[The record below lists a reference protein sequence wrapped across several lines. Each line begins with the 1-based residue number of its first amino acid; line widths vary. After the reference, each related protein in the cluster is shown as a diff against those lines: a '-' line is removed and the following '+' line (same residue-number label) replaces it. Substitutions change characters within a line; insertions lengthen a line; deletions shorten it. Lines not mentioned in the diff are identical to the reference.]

1 MIEIYLLNIQ
11 DLEVKDYVNNIPDN
25 FLNQVNKYKEEDQR
39 KRSFFSWYL
48 LYLKLKM
55 RNIDVGNLKVNLNAN
70 GKPLIEGI
78 HFNITHSHNLVAL
91 ALANEEVGIDLE
103 YVEFKDNSKLAKK
116 VMTDEEYNKSL
127 TGDICFY
134 MIWTKKEAYLKRKG
148 LALNLVFDKELKLE
162 DVATHLIKVGED
174 NYYLSVSPSKYK
186 LEFVSLD

>member
-25 FLNQVNKYKEEDQR
+25 FLNQVNKYNEENQR

-70 GKPLIEGI
+70 CKPLIEGI

-91 ALANEEVGIDLE
+91 ALANEEVGIDLG

-116 VMTDEEYNKSL
+116 IMTDEEYNKSL
-127 TGDICFY
+127 TGNICFY